1 MSQSSEEVEAETGK
15 ERQEVGK
22 RIVRSEDKDSALRF
36 YTDQSTIFR
45 YLQWR
50 KKKITKEKQ
59 FLYTPL
65 FSFMPKEFNCCY
77 VVKNIKIEEICEG
90 NFQWSW

>member
-50 KKKITKEKQ
+50 KKK
-59 FLYTPL
+59 
-65 FSFMPKEFNCCY
+65 
-77 VVKNIKIEEICEG
+77 
-90 NFQWSW
+90 